1 MMVLLTSEWPT
12 ASVNQQTDG
21 RGLRLPTH
29 SPTFR
34 GGSSTEDLERPV
46 RDYSYVSKGSRAS
59 SPIQLPVKA
68 GAEAHQTASE
78 HETRKGGS
86 LGVNTAVVKT
96 KPRCQVPL
104 HRPHQVLA
112 GSWSG
117 VHFLPLLSLQFPFL
131 PFHLSHSSILF
142 SWQLVDE
149 QLRCRFPGPRW
160 LTGQNAIN
168 DTTFSQL
175 AAFVHVC
182 VSVHVYLVE
191 RFR

>member
-21 RGLRLPTH
+21 RASRQRLLICQQRKP
-29 SPTFR
+29 
-34 GGSSTEDLERPV
+34 
-46 RDYSYVSKGSRAS
+46 
-59 SPIQLPVKA
+59 A
-68 GAEAHQTASE
+68 GPAHQFSSRSRLE
-78 HETRKGGS
+78 LKHIKQRTRNSKGGS

-117 VHFLPLLSLQFPFL
+117 
-131 PFHLSHSSILF
+131 
-142 SWQLVDE
+142 
-149 QLRCRFPGPRW
+149 LRCRFPGPRW

-168 DTTFSQL
+168 DTTFPQL

-191 RFR
+191 RVR